1 MVCLHISCSHP
12 TLDFAS
18 CLLVT
23 LLAKLSQAAGTCHL
37 VGLSFRTAAKQY
49 RPFLTTESEEVVY
62 FSQCSLVH
70 LWIYMFLTSSHM
82 IYIKCMKSELHIC
95 NSLFF
100 WGRAVCSLGIGA
112 KGLLTCQYT
121 FYLSIYIGP
130 HTFSHSD
137 DDVSSRSDD
146 DDNDDD
152 DS

>member
-1 MVCLHISCSHP
+1 MFTGAFMNIYVLNFITHDIYKMY
-12 TLDFAS
+12 D
-18 CLLVT
+18 
-23 LLAKLSQAAGTCHL
+23 K
-37 VGLSFRTAAKQY
+37 
-49 RPFLTTESEEVVY
+49 
-62 FSQCSLVH
+62 
-70 LWIYMFLTSSHM
+70 WIAYMQFT
-82 IYIKCMKSELHIC
+82 
-95 NSLFF
+95 FF
-100 WGRAVCSLGIGA
+100 WGKAVCSIGIGA